1 MFKVIYTVKDK
12 NGFLVDKTKKFK
24 LMQDAFAYIREVKA
38 TIVGKPTIERI

>member
-24 LMQDAFAYIREVKA
+24 LMQDAFAHIREVKA
-38 TIVGKPTIERI
+38 GIVGKPIIERI